1 MYFNT
6 PNLLDAQVIFDHFGW
21 FEAALKGLFLVRAV
35 RVPLPQPHYA
45 YSCSLGDKIGAL
57 RADLQVKT
65 CINEA
70 INFSELKVVRKL
82 L

>member
-1 MYFNT
+1 MVMMNEIKCRY
-6 PNLLDAQVIFDHFGW
+6 LIDHFGW